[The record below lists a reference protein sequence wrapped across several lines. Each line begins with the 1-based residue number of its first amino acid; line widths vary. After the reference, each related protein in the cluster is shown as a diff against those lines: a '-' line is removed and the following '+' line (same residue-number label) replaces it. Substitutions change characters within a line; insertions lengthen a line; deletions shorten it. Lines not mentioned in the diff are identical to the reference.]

1 LAEAEDTLS
10 PLGDETLT
18 EPHNPISQDVLRALR
33 RRRGLIILCT
43 ILIPLAALGLSL
55 AQDKQWKAS
64 ASLLFR
70 DPQFAQQ
77 LFGSMFSSN
86 SNDPQRAAATN
97 LDLVS
102 SEEVAN
108 RAARRLGGIS
118 PEALTKKINLLS
130 ESQSDVVTIEAI
142 DKSARR
148 ATEIANVVASEYVAF
163 RREADQGK
171 VRSAQ
176 ALVQAKLA
184 ALPPEDR
191 AGRLGDTLRDRSS
204 ELDVLSSLQTGN
216 AELVHRATP
225 PQSPYAPRPL
235 RNTVIGIAL
244 GLLLGVG
251 LALLL
256 DRLDRRLRDRAEIEE
271 LFGRPVLGTVPMS
284 ASLVRRNVR
293 ELPPQVSEAFRM
305 LRANLRYFNIK
316 QNIKSVLITSAG
328 AGEGKSTVAIG
339 LAMAAASAGTKTLL
353 LELDLRRPT
362 IGKKLGLEGGE
373 GVSLALAQGLALDRA
388 VTHVSLK
395 PGMNGGSEQLLDVAL
410 AGPLPPNPNDLL
422 ESEQMADLIR
432 EAEREYELV
441 VVDTPPASLISD
453 AIPLVKK
460 VTGVLVVTRL
470 GMTTREGAIRLRDQ
484 LRNLDAPPLGI
495 IVNAT
500 RTTGDYYAYTYP
512 QSEIAVTERSP
523 APAV

>member
-1 LAEAEDTLS
+1 MRPKIHSAPSDK
-10 PLGDETLT
+10 GTLT
-18 EPHNPISQDVLRALR
+18 DSHHPISQDVLRALR
-33 RRRGLIILCT
+33 RRRGLIILCA
-43 ILIPLAALGLSL
+43 LLVPLLAFGLSL

-77 LFGSMFSSN
+77 LFGSMFSSS

-118 PEALTKKINLLS
+118 PEQLTKRIELVS
-130 ESQSDVVTIEAI
+130 ESQSDVVTIEAV
-142 DKSARR
+142 DKSPRR
-148 ATEIANVVASEYVAF
+148 ATEIANVVAAEYVAF

-176 ALVQAKLA
+176 ELVQAKLA

-216 AELVHRATP
+216 AELFHRATLP
-225 PQSPYAPRPL
+225 RSPHAPRPL
-235 RNTVIGIAL
+235 RNAVVGTAL

-251 LALLL
+251 LALLM

-271 LFGRPVLGTVPMS
+271 IYGRPVLGTVPLS
-284 ASLVRRNVR
+284 HALVRRNVR
-293 ELPPQVSEAFRM
+293 DMPPQVSESFRM
-305 LRANLRYFNIK
+305 LRANLRYFNVK
-316 QNIKSVLITSAG
+316 RDIKSVLITSAG

-362 IGKKLGLEGGE
+362 IGKKLELDSGE
-373 GVSLALAQGLALDRA
+373 GVSLALAQGLPLDRA
-388 VTHVSLK
+388 VSQVSLS
-395 PGMNGGSEQLLDVAL
+395 PGLNGGSEQLLDIAL
-410 AGPLPPNPNDLL
+410 AGPLPPNPTDLL
-422 ESEQMADLIR
+422 ESEQMAEFIR
-432 EAEREYELV
+432 EAERQYELV

-470 GMTTREGAIRLRDQ
+470 GLSTREGAVRLRDQ

-500 RTTGDYYAYTYP
+500 RTAGAYYGYSYHQP
-512 QSEIAVTERSP
+512 DIHVSERSP
-523 APAV
+523 APAA